1 MTDGRKLD
9 SGAAYPRNSAR
20 PDSRVPT
27 KAKKLIA
34 KSSIQINN
42 TVDEAWKALVDP
54 EIVAKYMLGS
64 QQVSDWQ
71 KGSSIIWR
79 KDFNGRRFEDKGEIL
94 EITPQKSLKYTH
106 YSPASG
112 KPDAPEN
119 YQTVSVTLQ
128 ENAKGTTIELSSDN
142 NASEKEKEMTEQIW
156 AYYFQ
161 GLKIIMDKQ
170 QAASTAAVR
179 APLL

>member
-1 MTDGRKLD
+1 MMKQIADKH
-9 SGAAYPRNSAR
+9 
-20 PDSRVPT
+20 T
-27 KAKKLIA
+27 KAKTLIA

-161 GLKIIMDKQ
+161 GLKIIMDNK
-170 QAASTAAVR
+170 
-179 APLL
+179 

>member
-1 MTDGRKLD
+1 VTIK
-9 SGAAYPRNSAR
+9 
-20 PDSRVPT
+20 RVPT
-27 KAKKLIA
+27 KARKLIA

-94 EITPQKSLKYTH
+94 EITPLQSLKYTH

-112 KPDAPEN
+112 KPDAPKN

-142 NASEKEKEMTEQIW
+142 NSSEKEKEMTEKIW

-161 GLKIIMDKQ
+161 GLKIIMDK
-170 QAASTAAVR
+170 AKTTAR
-179 APLL
+179 TDTI

>member
-1 MTDGRKLD
+1 MKQFV
-9 SGAAYPRNSAR
+9 NKH
-20 PDSRVPT
+20 T
-27 KAKKLIA
+27 KAKTLIA

-42 TVDEAWKALVDP
+42 TIDEAWKALVNP
-54 EIVAKYMLGS
+54 EIVEKYMLGS
-64 QQVSDWQ
+64 QQLSDWE
-71 KGSSIIWR
+71 KGSNIIWK
-79 KDFNGRRFEDKGEIL
+79 KDFNRRKFVDKGEIL

-119 YQTVSVTLQ
+119 YQTISVTLQ
-128 ENAKGTTIELSSDN
+128 ENAEGTTIELSSDN

-161 GLKIIMDKQ
+161 GLKIMMDRK
-170 QAASTAAVR
+170 
-179 APLL
+179 